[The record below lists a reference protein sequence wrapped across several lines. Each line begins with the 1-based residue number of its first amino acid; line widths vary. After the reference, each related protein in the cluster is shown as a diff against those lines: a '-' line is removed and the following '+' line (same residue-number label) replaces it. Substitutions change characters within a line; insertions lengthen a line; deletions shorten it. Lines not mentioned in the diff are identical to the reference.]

1 MTKKRIQTKIA
12 GSRFTFPVTAF
23 IAAMLFAAA
32 YLTGRGNWIPLAG
45 VALSTLIVAEWSN
58 SNTLIRIYSSMIPCA
73 YMLLSI
79 LSAGY
84 YTSLSGFL
92 VQLCFIIMLYCLCR
106 AYQDHTATGWTFY
119 GFFAIGIAS
128 TLFVQILFYVPLLWI
143 LLFTKLQAGSL
154 RCFVASLL
162 GLITPYWFVA
172 AWLLYTGNTDF
183 FVDHFTAI
191 AHFEPLANVEH
202 ADTKM
207 LLSFSFILILSLTG
221 IVHFLRKKH
230 YDKIRT
236 QMLYEALIILD
247 IFTIVFLVLQP
258 QHADCLLRIFTI
270 TTAPLIGHFLALTHT
285 KITNIAF
292 IVIVLLTFVLIAV
305 NLWIPLPNFL

>member
-12 GSRFTFPVTAF
+12 GSRFTLPVTAF
-23 IAAMLFAAA
+23 IATMLFAAA
-32 YLTGRGNWIPLAG
+32 YLTGHDIWIPLAG
-45 VALSTLIVAEWSN
+45 IALSTLIMAEWSN

-73 YMLLSI
+73 YMLLSMM
-79 LSAGY
+79 STAY

-128 TLFVQILFYVPLLWI
+128 TLFVQILFFVPLLWI

-154 RCFVASLL
+154 RCFAASLL
-162 GLITPYWFVA
+162 GLIAPYWFVA
-172 AWLLYTGNTDF
+172 AWLLYTGNIDF
-183 FVDHFTAI
+183 FVNHFTAI
-191 AHFEPLANVEH
+191 AQFEPLANITNVS
-202 ADTKM
+202 TKT
-207 LLSFSFILILSLTG
+207 LLSFGFILILSVTG
-221 IVHFLRKKH
+221 TIHYLRQKH

-236 QMLYEALIILD
+236 QMLYEALIILNLF
-247 IFTIVFLVLQP
+247 ILVFIVLQP
-258 QHADCLLRIFTI
+258 QYADHLLRIFTI